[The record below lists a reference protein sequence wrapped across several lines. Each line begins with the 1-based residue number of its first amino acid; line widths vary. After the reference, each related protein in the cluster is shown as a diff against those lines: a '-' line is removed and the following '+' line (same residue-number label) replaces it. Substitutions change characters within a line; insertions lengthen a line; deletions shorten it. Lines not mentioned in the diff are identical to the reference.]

1 MVTKLDK
8 EGCSYGMI
16 NRIKIEDTQKSINEI
31 NCKLDK
37 MDAKMTELFN
47 HQSSRWPPQAVW
59 AVGILTSLAT
69 AVLTI
74 SVGRFF

>member
-16 NRIKIEDTQKSINEI
+16 NRIKIEETQKSINDI
-31 NCKLDK
+31 NCKLDRL
-37 MDAKMTELFN
+37 DIKMTELFN

-59 AVGILTSLAT
+59 AMGILTAIAT
-69 AVLTI
+69 AITT
-74 SVGRFF
+74 SAVGRFF